1 MLKICKENKQS
12 ILEKVKNGHLDTASL
27 CSKNLID
34 EIILAMYTNDIL
46 SYICKSIPDKRA
58 HNKTIPYDI
67 IWAISIAAKMKI
79 KTSLTDIPYAINDH
93 RTLAKLGYTL
103 IDNEKGLNKGL
114 MQEGSLRFLFGKYDP
129 DTLFEGYNLT
139 VQKYIIPKFE
149 MEPNIHI
156 LDCTEKERI
165 SST

>member
-79 KTSLTDIPYAINDH
+79 KTSCY
-93 RTLAKLGYTL
+93 R
-103 IDNEKGLNKGL
+103 
-114 MQEGSLRFLFGKYDP
+114 
-129 DTLFEGYNLT
+129 
-139 VQKYIIPKFE
+139 KFRWTGQ
-149 MEPNIHI
+149 HFF
-156 LDCTEKERI
+156 
-165 SST
+165 

>member
-58 HNKTIPYDI
+58 HNKTIVCDYFPVDKIEDGVYNKNESRD
-67 IWAISIAAKMKI
+67 AFNKDAA
-79 KTSLTDIPYAINDH
+79 
-93 RTLAKLGYTL
+93 
-103 IDNEKGLNKGL
+103 
-114 MQEGSLRFLFGKYDP
+114 
-129 DTLFEGYNLT
+129 
-139 VQKYIIPKFE
+139 
-149 MEPNIHI
+149 
-156 LDCTEKERI
+156 
-165 SST
+165 

>member
-58 HNKTIPYDI
+58 HNKTCLLYTSSSARRILS
-67 IWAISIAAKMKI
+67 ISA
-79 KTSLTDIPYAINDH
+79 L
-93 RTLAKLGYTL
+93 
-103 IDNEKGLNKGL
+103 
-114 MQEGSLRFLFGKYDP
+114 
-129 DTLFEGYNLT
+129 
-139 VQKYIIPKFE
+139 
-149 MEPNIHI
+149 
-156 LDCTEKERI
+156 
-165 SST
+165 

>member
-93 RTLAKLGYTL
+93 LFCLDICSSNYL
-103 IDNEKGLNKGL
+103 LCFL
-114 MQEGSLRFLFGKYDP
+114 MENNIQVNHCPLF
-129 DTLFEGYNLT
+129 
-139 VQKYIIPKFE
+139 
-149 MEPNIHI
+149 
-156 LDCTEKERI
+156 
-165 SST
+165 

>member
-114 MQEGSLRFLFGKYDP
+114 MQEGSLRFCLGNMIQIHY
-129 DTLFEGYNLT
+129 LRA
-139 VQKYIIPKFE
+139 II
-149 MEPNIHI
+149 
-156 LDCTEKERI
+156 
-165 SST
+165 